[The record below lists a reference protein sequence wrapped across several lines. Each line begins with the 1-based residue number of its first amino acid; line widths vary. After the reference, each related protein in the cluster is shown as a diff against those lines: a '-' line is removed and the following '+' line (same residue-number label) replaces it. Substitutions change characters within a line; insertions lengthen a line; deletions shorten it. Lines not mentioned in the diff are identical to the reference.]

1 MRPLRSRCRYL
12 ASLPESDFPSLVALA
27 DQFTVSDPEVRFELL
42 VDLFVEGLA
51 RRAEAGG

>member
-27 DQFTVSDPEVRFELL
+27 DQFTVSDPKVRFELL